1 MKMKYRKAL
10 YNNSELLRDNSN
22 FGVIIQQ
29 IALTI
34 GWLYAIKN
42 LARHTYVSSN
52 LIKRRIQ

>member
-34 GWLYAIKN
+34 G
-42 LARHTYVSSN
+42 
-52 LIKRRIQ
+52 